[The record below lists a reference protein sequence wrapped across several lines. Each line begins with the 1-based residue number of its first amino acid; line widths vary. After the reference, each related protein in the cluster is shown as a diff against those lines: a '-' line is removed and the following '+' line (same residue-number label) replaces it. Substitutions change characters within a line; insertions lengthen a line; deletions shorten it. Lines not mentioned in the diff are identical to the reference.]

1 MKLFWVFC
9 GLAVSMEGGIAKP
22 VALSE
27 KAKALHASAVLV
39 DGHNDLPWA
48 LRQLDDS
55 QITKTNLREK
65 VANLHTD
72 IPRLRAGGMGA
83 QFWSVYVPAETMFS
97 GDSLKQTLQQIDIA
111 RRLVRKHPDIFEMA
125 ATAADV
131 RRIQNSRKIAS
142 LIGVEG
148 GHSIEN
154 SLDALRLFY
163 MLGVRYM
170 TITHSKTLGWADSA
184 TDESKSNGLNEFGRN
199 VIAEMNRLGMLADI
213 SHVSPK
219 TMKDV
224 LAVTKAPVIA
234 SHSSAYAIAKHPRNV
249 PDDVLRL
256 VAKNGGVIMVNFF
269 SAFILPNADKLRS
282 KSKAAETRLRQQY
295 PDDSEFK
302 KAMDQWYND
311 NPLPTGDV
319 GTVVDHIEHIIKVAG
334 IDHVGLGGDYDGVPV
349 LPKQLEDVSGYPYI
363 TQELLNRNYSEA
375 DIKKIL
381 GENSLRVLA
390 RAEVV
395 AAEMQREDGQ

>member
-9 GLAVSMEGGIAKP
+9 GLAVSMERGIAKP

-111 RRLVRKHPDIFEMA
+111 NRLVRKHPDVFEMA
-125 ATAADV
+125 ATAAEV
-131 RRIQNSRKIAS
+131 RRIQNSGKIAS

-234 SHSSAYAIAKHPRNV
+234 SHSSAYAVAKHPRNV

-269 SAFILPNADKLRS
+269 SAFILPNADKLRT
-282 KSKAAETRLRQQY
+282 KSQSCRNAPSPAIPGRL
-295 PDDSEFK
+295 
-302 KAMDQWYND
+302 
-311 NPLPTGDV
+311 
-319 GTVVDHIEHIIKVAG
+319 
-334 IDHVGLGGDYDGVPV
+334 
-349 LPKQLEDVSGYPYI
+349 
-363 TQELLNRNYSEA
+363 
-375 DIKKIL
+375 
-381 GENSLRVLA
+381 
-390 RAEVV
+390 
-395 AAEMQREDGQ
+395 